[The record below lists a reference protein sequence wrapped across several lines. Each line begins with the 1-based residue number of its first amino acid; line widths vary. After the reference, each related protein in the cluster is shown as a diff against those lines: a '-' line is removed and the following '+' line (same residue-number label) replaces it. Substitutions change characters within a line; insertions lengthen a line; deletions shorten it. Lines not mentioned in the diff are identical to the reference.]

1 MKKLLTILG
10 IFTMT
15 AVASGVA
22 ISCTKNEMKT
32 KPEMKEK
39 EKSMKEELPKEIKNV
54 GAGITSIGESQFEKE
69 FDEIK
74 KEIGPKIEK
83 MLSDW
88 HTGEVTNKF
97 LTSEEGKTFFSNKEQ
112 KILKEIYEFYSRSS
126 SFSSL
131 NDAISKITE
140 KSENK
145 TQTRVGFLKHM
156 KEIFEN
162 YKKNESKIN
171 LWIQKFNGSKI
182 N

>member
-10 IFTMT
+10 IFAMT
-15 AVASGVA
+15 AVAGGVA

-39 EKSMKEELPKEIKNV
+39 EKNMKEELPGELKII

-83 MLSDW
+83 MLGDW
-88 HTGEVTNKF
+88 QNGEKTNKF
-97 LTSEEGKTFFSNKEQ
+97 LNSEEGKSFFSTEEQ
-112 KILKEIYEFYSRSS
+112 KVLSEIFKFYKQSS

-140 KSENK
+140 RSQNK
-145 TQTRVGFLKHM
+145 LNAKIIFLKHM

-162 YKKNESKIN
+162 YKKHENKIN
-171 LWIQKFNGSKI
+171 SWIQKFNNSQ
-182 N
+182 NN